1 MQLSTL
7 ESLSKIFCYNI
18 SNADKELRHSKYNS
32 QSTSLEDIQEMVHN
46 NFGDLD
52 DEDQEEEV
60 IDLTTELVQL
70 EREESLERSEDTVE
84 INANEMYHLEL
95 DKIRDNLVNN
105 ENEELLSEDSES
117 DDDDDDNWGP
127 VDTIDIVE

>member
-1 MQLSTL
+1 
-7 ESLSKIFCYNI
+7 
-18 SNADKELRHSKYNS
+18 
-32 QSTSLEDIQEMVHN
+32 MVHN

-60 IDLTTELVQL
+60 IDLTIELVQL
-70 EREESLERSEDTVE
+70 EREESLERSGDTVE

-105 ENEELLSEDSES
+105 ENEKLLSEDSEG
-117 DDDDDDNWGP
+117 DDDDGSSQYNRYCW
-127 VDTIDIVE
+127 IDIRKFIMLFFYNVINK

>member
-1 MQLSTL
+1 
-7 ESLSKIFCYNI
+7 
-18 SNADKELRHSKYNS
+18 
-32 QSTSLEDIQEMVHN
+32 MVHN

-52 DEDQEEEV
+52 DEDQEKEV

-105 ENEELLSEDSES
+105 ENEELLSEDSEG